1 MGDWVCGISWREWVT
16 FPAPRLL
23 LQNVVLLFF
32 FFFFS
37 LQNMIQRQLDMNTFL
52 PCLTHCSPVPFASTK
67 KKSLLPISC
76 TLALVLLPQ
85 DAGSG
90 ISTKSVPD
98 SSSPLT
104 PWKLYSVTK
113 NDAALF
119 CVWVSHLLSSVRQ
132 TCPFLVRQGDCVS
145 RLLSLEF

>member
-1 MGDWVCGISWREWVT
+1 MT
-16 FPAPRLL
+16 FPAPMLL
-23 LQNVVLLFF
+23 PQNVVLLFF
-32 FFFFS
+32 FS
-37 LQNMIQRQLDMNTFL
+37 LQNTIQRQLDMNTFL

-98 SSSPLT
+98 SRSPLT

-113 NDAALF
+113 NDAALLCLILTF
-119 CVWVSHLLSSVRQ
+119 TLRCE
-132 TCPFLVRQGDCVS
+132 TD
-145 RLLSLEF
+145 LSLPG

>member
-1 MGDWVCGISWREWVT
+1 MT
-16 FPAPRLL
+16 FPAPMLL
-23 LQNVVLLFF
+23 PQNVVLLFF
-32 FFFFS
+32 S
-37 LQNMIQRQLDMNTFL
+37 LQNTIQCQLDMNTFL

-90 ISTKSVPD
+90 ISTNSVPD
-98 SSSPLT
+98 SRSPLT

-113 NDAALF
+113 NDAALLCLILTF
-119 CVWVSHLLSSVRQ
+119 TLRCE
-132 TCPFLVRQGDCVS
+132 TD
-145 RLLSLEF
+145 LSLPG